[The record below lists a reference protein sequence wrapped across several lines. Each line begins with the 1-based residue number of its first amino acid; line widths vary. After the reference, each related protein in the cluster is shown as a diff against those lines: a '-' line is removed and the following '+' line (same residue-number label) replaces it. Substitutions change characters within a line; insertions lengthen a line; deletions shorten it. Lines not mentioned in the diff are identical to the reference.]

1 MVSMLVE
8 FLQQQDAFKN
18 GPEFNYGA
26 FNNEKS
32 CHTHLVIDD
41 GIHFTMHDNGSM
53 TLHVPVRA
61 EGEHK
66 VGGVDW
72 CLRTCCM

>member
-1 MVSMLVE
+1 
-8 FLQQQDAFKN
+8 
-18 GPEFNYGA
+18 
-26 FNNEKS
+26 
-32 CHTHLVIDD
+32 
-41 GIHFTMHDNGSM
+41 MHDNGSM